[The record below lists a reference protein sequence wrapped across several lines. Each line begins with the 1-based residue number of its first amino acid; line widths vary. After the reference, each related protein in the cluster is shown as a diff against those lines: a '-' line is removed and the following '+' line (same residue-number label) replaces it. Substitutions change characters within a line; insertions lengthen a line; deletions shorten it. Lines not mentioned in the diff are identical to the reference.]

1 MDIPNQFH
9 FTHTRRVEFSDT
21 DMAGIM
27 HFASVFN
34 FVESAEHAFFRSLGL
49 SVHSASGNAREGWPR
64 FEASCKYFKP
74 ARFEQMLETS
84 LRIEEIRS
92 SSMRYHFWIFGEGE
106 PKDSPI
112 AAGEFTIVYAALD
125 TETGQIRKA
134 SIPENCRSRLQA
146 VVAST

>member
-1 MDIPNQFH
+1 MEIPANFH

-21 DMAGIM
+21 DMAGIV
-27 HFASVFN
+27 HFANVFK

-49 SVHSASGNAREGWPR
+49 SVHSANGGNQEGWPR

-74 ARFEQMLETS
+74 ARFEQMLEIS

-92 SSMRYHFWIFGEGE
+92 SSMRYRFWIFGEGE
-106 PKDSPI
+106 SKDSPI
-112 AAGEFTIVYAALD
+112 AVGEFTIVYVALD
-125 TETGQIRKA
+125 SGTKQIRKVP
-134 SIPENCRSRLQA
+134 IPEDLRGRLEA